1 MTLTG
6 SFLRK
11 FLLLILT
18 GCRLAATAILGRTV
32 LLPRGLVGLGHDT
45 LSASQAELH
54 RIFTHLSTASA
65 YPTLIHC
72 TQGKDR
78 TGLVI
83 VLLLLLLLLPPD
95 DGEEEDAS
103 STADRATRL
112 TAIAHDYHLS
122 EPALQAEMDERMR
135 EIRAIGLTDEFAGCP
150 AGFTR
155 EVKQYLDEG
164 YGGVRGYLGA
174 IGVGEEM
181 QEQVRGLLLYV
192 A

>member
-1 MTLTG
+1 MTLTIP
-6 SFLRK
+6 FFRK

-18 GCRLAATAILGRTV
+18 GYRLAATAILGRTAM
-32 LLPRGLVGLGHDT
+32 LPRGLVGLGHDT
-45 LSASQAELH
+45 LSASQAELR

-95 DGEEEDAS
+95 DAEEDAS
-103 STADRATRL
+103 STADRETRL
-112 TAIAHDYHLS
+112 AAIAHDYHLS
-122 EPALQAEMDERMR
+122 EPALQAEMDERVR
-135 EIRAIGLTDEFAGCP
+135 EIRAIGLTDEFAGCS
-150 AGFTR
+150 AGFTL
-155 EVKQYLDEG
+155 EVKQYLDEE